1 MVKSLDRGPIM
12 VADDERPAL
21 EHLAAVLEQSDPKAT
36 RVLSSDGQLAEVPES
51 VLYLI
56 QQLLAYLAHDRIV
69 TLIPLDKD
77 LTTHQAARLLNVSRP
92 YLIKLLESNQ
102 IPYKLVGTHR
112 RIRYQD
118 LIAYKRQADAEQQRA
133 LEDLTQLSEEL
144 GLYDL

>member
-36 RVLSSDGQLAEVPES
+36 RVLSSDGQQAEVPES

-112 RIRYQD
+112 RIQYQD
-118 LIAYKRQADAEQQRA
+118 LMAYKRQADAEQQRA

>member
-1 MVKSLDRGPIM
+1 MIKALDRGPIM

-36 RVLSSDGQLAEVPES
+36 KVLSSDGQQAEVPES
-51 VLYLI
+51 VLHLI

-69 TLIPLDKD
+69 TLTPLDKD